1 MTFMTAVNYND
12 SNSIE
17 VLDHFRLIDKKIWT
31 IFAVELI
38 FITFITFLMKKFG
51 QCIETNIDIILLKL
65 LLLKRKFEF
74 FLMKISENV
83 KYKKKIKYSKKAS
96 AILGEL

>member
-1 MTFMTAVNYND
+1 MTAVNYND
-12 SNSIE
+12 SYSIE
-17 VLDHFRLIDKKIWT
+17 VLDHFKLIDNKIWI

-51 QCIETNIDIILLKL
+51 QYLEINIDIIVLKL

-74 FLMKISENV
+74 FVMKISENV
-83 KYKKKIKYSKKAS
+83 KYVKKVKYSKKAS
-96 AILGEL
+96 AILDEL

>member
-1 MTFMTAVNYND
+1 MTAVNYND

-17 VLDHFRLIDKKIWT
+17 VLDHFRLIDNKIWI

-51 QCIETNIDIILLKL
+51 QHLEINIDIIVLKL
-65 LLLKRKFEF
+65 LLRKRKFEF
-74 FLMKISENV
+74 FVMKISENV
-83 KYKKKIKYSKKAS
+83 KYMKEIKYSKKAS
-96 AILGEL
+96 AVLGEF